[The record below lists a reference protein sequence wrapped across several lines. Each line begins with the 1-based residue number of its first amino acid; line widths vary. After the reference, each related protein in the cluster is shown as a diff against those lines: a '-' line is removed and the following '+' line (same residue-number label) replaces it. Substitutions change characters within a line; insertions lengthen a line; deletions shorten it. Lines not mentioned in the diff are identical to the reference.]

1 MSDPC
6 KHHWVLSAPDDEVI
20 RGRCKNC
27 GAQRE
32 YPASLEGASRQG
44 LYEEAASLSSKVAYL
59 QDSERVKLPATGS
72 AW

>member
-1 MSDPC
+1 MSGPC
-6 KHHWVLSAPDDEVI
+6 KHHWLLSAPDDEVI

-27 GAQRE
+27 GARRE

-44 LYEEAASLSSKVAYL
+44 LYEEAASLHSKVAYL
-59 QDSERVKLPATGS
+59 QDSDGVKLPATGS